1 MRNDRMATSTK
12 LVVVEVFNLCTCHVA
27 VTARCQDRPFF
38 IFFNVKSP
46 LDINFGDTILVD
58 GPCEMG
64 SVIESAYLYR
74 GPGLFYHLIIDTFN
88 SRLLDKL
95 LTERT
100 QLILDIHGEKT

>member
-1 MRNDRMATSTK
+1 MATVTN
-12 LVVVEVFNLCTCHVA
+12 LIVVEAFNPCTCHVA
-27 VTARCQDRPFF
+27 VTARRQDRPFF

-46 LDINFGDTILVD
+46 IDINFGDTILVD
-58 GPCEMG
+58 GPCEMD

-74 GPGLFYHLIIDTFN
+74 GPELFYHLILDTFD

-100 QLILDIHGEKT
+100 ELILDIHGEEDN